1 MRQDVAHVLVLIT
14 DGRAQDNVVP
24 PSRIARALGQLTCC
38 TSSINVMLIIFTVA
52 KNCKPGWNHRKCH
65 VLTYCVSLGVSVLA
79 VGVSNADMEELN
91 KIAAPTSYKNIFYSP
106 TFDDFPSIEREFINM
121 MCSEELLSEFKLN
134 DEARHEKTKILLLS
148 LFPFF
153 HCTLSF
159 IHACNEAKLYNWP
172 RCV

>member
-1 MRQDVAHVLVLIT
+1 MFLL
-14 DGRAQDNVVP
+14 
-24 PSRIARALGQLTCC
+24 
-38 TSSINVMLIIFTVA
+38 
-52 KNCKPGWNHRKCH
+52 
-65 VLTYCVSLGVSVLA
+65 CVSLGVSVLA

-134 DEARHEKTKILLLS
+134 DEARHEKTKMLPVS

-159 IHACNEAKLYNWP
+159 IHACNEANLYNWP
-172 RCV
+172 KCV